1 MGQYSISIDVEYNG
15 AVQYQ
20 YRCRVKK
27 GTGGN
32 EEILSN
38 INAKF
43 GVDLHPLN
51 KNEFHQEINV
61 QKITFT

>member
-27 GTGGN
+27 GTGVK
-32 EEILSN
+32 EEIL
-38 INAKF
+38 F
-43 GVDLHPLN
+43 DLHPLN
-51 KNEFHQEINV
+51 KNELHQQINV
-61 QKITFT
+61 QKIAFA